1 MLEVLRL
8 DHFAG
13 CLNQT
18 FRAALNDGDIEFVL
32 VEARPLP
39 ATMPG
44 GARDPFSLVFR
55 NESALLFPQQIYRMS
70 HGQVGSF
77 DIFLVPIAR
86 DRDGFLYQAVFN

>member
-18 FRAALNDGDIEFVL
+18 FRAALNEGDIEFVL

-44 GARDPFSLVFR
+44 AARDPFSLVFR
-55 NESALLFPQQIYRMS
+55 NGSALLFPQQIYRMN
-70 HGQVGSF
+70 HERVGSF
-77 DIFLVPIAR
+77 DIFLVPVAR